1 MSENLYDRADREARG
16 FVAKAKTF
24 ATTYFPYIMLVGNIV
39 FEVLARLF
47 EVGFTVPFTPAFWSS
62 LFINTLSSTLSYAC
76 FVFYA
81 EERKKR
87 LSPDYLANCEIWAKK
102 SAEVRVNHFEEF
114 LAHCKEQFE
123 RECEERRVALIVNN
137 ARIALSAWQLRYRT
151 MTDKEID
158 HCAKIGEITRSDAKW
173 IKRANRRPKIDP
185 IDPLLILSGMKVGDL
200 NDAGRSNTSS
210 VKSVLF
216 RPIPVLI
223 VSIVASMFAGTFVGV
238 SDTSVLFDM
247 LYTAA
252 MIILASLFGYT
263 KGVANAEKK
272 HNEIKSRIVFIER
285 FERNQKHRPL

>member
-1 MSENLYDRADREARG
+1 MGDNLYDVADREAKGIVERTKG
-16 FVAKAKTF
+16 FITA
-24 ATTYFPYIMLVGNIV
+24 YFPYIMLIGNIV

-87 LSPDYLANCEIWAKK
+87 NSGDYITNCDIWAKK
-102 SAEVRVNHFEEF
+102 SADVRLNHFDAF
-114 LAHCKEQFE
+114 LLYCKEQYE
-123 RECEERRVALIVNN
+123 RECEERRTAIIVNN
-137 ARIALSAWQLRYRT
+137 ARITVKAWQEIYRA

-158 HCAKIGEITRSDAKW
+158 ALARTGEITREDARW
-173 IKRANRRPKIDP
+173 IKKANRRPRIEP

-200 NDAGRSNTSS
+200 NDAGRSHISS

-216 RPIPVLI
+216 RPIPVI
-223 VSIVASMFAGTFVGV
+223 AVSICASMFAGTFIGV

-247 LYTAA
+247 LYTAT

-263 KGVANAEKK
+263 KGVSNAEQK
-272 HNEIKSRIVFIER
+272 HNEIKSRIIFLER
-285 FERNQKHRPL
+285 FERNKKHQST